1 MFRPSLIFT
10 VTTLVLSACGHGDT
24 TGQEPMAREPAP
36 TESTGVGTQTVLL
49 WGDTH
54 LHTNYS
60 PDAYSLLTT
69 TADPDTAYRFAKGLP
84 VIADV
89 SRSRVQIDTPL
100 DFLVVTD
107 HAEFMGVIPEI
118 ELGNPL
124 LLKTELGVKYKAM
137 LDQGKGDEVFYEILG
152 IANSNPAALAPLN
165 SESVRRSVWESIVDA
180 AERHNEP
187 GTFSAFVGWEWS
199 SLPGGRNL
207 HRIVFTPDGKDKA
220 LEYLPYS
227 LLDSEKPRD
236 LYRWLAATSDRV
248 GTDFVAIGH
257 NMNLSQG
264 SMFPLRDEYGDAVNA
279 EYAQL
284 RARWEPVDEVTQ
296 YKGDSETHP
305 LLSPDD
311 EFADFE
317 TYEHLLAVGTGETEA
332 KTDAGSYAR
341 TALMRGLELEA
352 KIGENPYK
360 FGMIGASDSHTAF
373 SAVEEDNFLGKY
385 SVDSIPDN
393 KSKTTVPGAV
403 GWDAASQGLAG
414 VWATENT
421 REAITAAFKR
431 REVYATTGPRIQLR
445 FFAGW
450 HFTGTDA
457 DAIDL
462 AKVGYSKGVPMGSDI
477 TNAPQDAAP
486 QFLIHA
492 AKDPKSANLD
502 RVQVIKG
509 WLDPDGRAHEKVFD
523 VAWSGDRKLSG
534 ENRVPAVGNTV
545 DLETGKYTNTIGTAQ
560 LAVVW
565 SDPEFDPDL
574 PAFYYV
580 RVIEIPTPRHSTL
593 DAIAL
598 QQGPPKKYAATIQE
612 RAYSSPIWYTP
623 RSPENAPARP

>member
-1 MFRPSLIFT
+1 MKERLIAG
-10 VTTLVLSACGHGDT
+10 LALAMCAGLAGA
-24 TGQEPMAREPAP
+24 QE
-36 TESTGVGTQTVLL
+36 TNLY

-69 TADPDTAYRFAKGLP
+69 TADPDTSYRFAKGLP
-84 VIADV
+84 VVADL
-89 SRSRVQIDTPL
+89 SRSRVQIETPL

-118 ELGNPL
+118 DAGNPL
-124 LLKTELGVKYKAM
+124 LLQTELGARYKAM
-137 LDQGKGDEVFYEILG
+137 LDDGRGGDVFFEIVGL
-152 IANSNPAALAPLN
+152 ANSDPSALAPLN
-165 SESVRRSVWESIVDA
+165 SEDVRRSVWESIVDA

-187 GTFSAFVGWEWS
+187 GKFTAFVGWEWS

-207 HRIVFTPDGKDKA
+207 HRIVFSPDGKDKA
-220 LEYLPYS
+220 MAYLPFS

-236 LYRWLAATSDRV
+236 LWNWLADTSKRV
-248 GTDFVAIGH
+248 GTDFVAVGH

-264 SMFPLRDEYGDAVNA
+264 TMFPLQDEYGNDVNA
-279 EYAQL
+279 EYARL

-317 TYEHLLAVGTGETEA
+317 TYEHLLAVGTGESEA
-332 KTDAGSYAR
+332 APDAGSYAR
-341 TALMRGLELEA
+341 SALMRGLELEA
-352 KIGENPYK
+352 RIGENPYK

-373 SAVEEDNFLGKY
+373 SSVEEDNFLGKY
-385 SVDSIPDN
+385 ALDSIPEN
-393 KSKTTVPGAV
+393 KTETTVPGAI

-414 VWATENT
+414 VWASENT
-421 REAITAAFKR
+421 RDAITAAFKR
-431 REVYATTGPRIQLR
+431 REVYATTGPRIKLR
-445 FFAGW
+445 VFGGWDFAAD
-450 HFTGTDA
+450 DA
-457 DAIDL
+457 EHVDIAGI
-462 AKVGYSKGVPMGSDI
+462 GYSKGVPMGGDI
-477 TNAPQDAAP
+477 TNAPDGKAP
-486 QFLIHA
+486 GFLIHA
-492 AKDPKSANLD
+492 ARDPKSANLD

-509 WLDPDGRAHEKVFD
+509 WLETDGSAKEQVYD
-523 VAWSGDRKLSG
+523 VVWSGKRQPGSDG
-534 ENRVPAVGNTV
+534 RVPAVGSTV
-545 DLETGKYTNTIGTAQ
+545 NLDTGVYENSIGAAQ
-560 LAVVW
+560 LSAVW
-565 SDPEFDPDL
+565 SDPDFDPSR

-598 QQGPPKKYAATIQE
+598 QQDPPAGYAATIQE

-623 RSPENAPARP
+623 

>member
-1 MFRPSLIFT
+1 MTRLL
-10 VTTLVLSACGHGDT
+10 LVAAAGALALSACGRGDDA
-24 TGQEPMAREPAP
+24 GRQPVAQQAAS
-36 TESTGVGTQTVLL
+36 ESSSMSAQTVLL

-60 PDAYSLLTT
+60 PDAYALLTT
-69 TADPDTAYRFAKGLP
+69 TADPDTAYRFAKGQP

-107 HAEFMGVIPEI
+107 HAEFMGVMPEI
-118 ELGNPL
+118 DKGNPL
-124 LLKTELGVKYKAM
+124 LLETELGARYKKW
-137 LDQGKGDEVFYEILG
+137 LDEGRGGDVFFEVVGL
-152 IANSNPAALAPLN
+152 ANSNPAVLAPLN
-165 SESVRRSVWESIVDA
+165 SEAVRRSVWESIVSA

-187 GTFSAFVGWEWS
+187 GKFTSFVGWEWS

-207 HRIVFTPDGKDKA
+207 HRIVFSPDGKEKA

-236 LYRWLAATSDRV
+236 LWNWLADTSERV
-248 GTDFVAIGH
+248 GTDFVAVAH

-264 SMFPLRDEYGDAVNA
+264 SMFPLQDEYGNAVNA

-284 RARWEPVDEVTQ
+284 RARWEPVDEITQ

-305 LLSPDD
+305 ILSPDD

-332 KTDAGSYAR
+332 KPDAGSYAR
-341 TALMRGLELEA
+341 SALMRGLELEA

-373 SAVEEDNFLGKY
+373 SSVEEGNFLGKY
-385 SVDSIPDN
+385 SVDSIPEN
-393 KSKTTVPGAV
+393 KTRTTVPGAI
-403 GWDAASQGLAG
+403 GWDAGSQGLAG
-414 VWATENT
+414 VWASENT

-431 REVYATTGPRIQLR
+431 KEVYATTGPRIQLR

-450 HFTGTDA
+450 EFADA
-457 DAIDL
+457 DAGAVDL
-462 AKVGYSKGVPMGSDI
+462 ASIGYTKGVPMGGDI
-477 TNAPQDAAP
+477 TSAPQGTAP
-486 QFLIHA
+486 NFLIHA

-502 RVQVIKG
+502 RLQVIKG
-509 WLDPDGRAHEKVFD
+509 WLDPDGSAREKVYD
-523 VAWSGDRKLSG
+523 VAWSGDRTAG
-534 ENRVPAVGNTV
+534 DDGTVPSVGNTV
-545 DLETGKYTNTIGTAQ
+545 DVETGDYENSIGTAQ
-560 LAVVW
+560 LSAVW
-565 SDPEFDPDL
+565 SDPDFDPSL

-598 QQGPPKKYAATIQE
+598 QQDPPDGYAVTIQE

-623 RSPENAPARP
+623 

>member
-1 MFRPSLIFT
+1 MRKRLI
-10 VTTLVLSACGHGDT
+10 VGAACATCAGLAAA
-24 TGQEPMAREPAP
+24 QE
-36 TESTGVGTQTVLL
+36 TNLY

-69 TADPDTAYRFAKGLP
+69 TADPDTSYRFAKGLP
-84 VIADV
+84 VIADL
-89 SRSRVQIDTPL
+89 SRSRVRIETPL

-118 ELGNPL
+118 DAGNPL
-124 LLKTELGVKYKAM
+124 LLETELGARYKAM
-137 LDQGKGDEVFYEILG
+137 LDEGRGAAVFFEIVGL
-152 IANSNPAALAPLN
+152 ANNDPSALAPLN
-165 SESVRRSVWESIVDA
+165 SEVVRRSVWESIVDD

-187 GTFSAFVGWEWS
+187 GNFTAFVGWEWS

-220 LEYLPYS
+220 MAYLPFS

-236 LYRWLAATSDRV
+236 LWNWLADTSRRV
-248 GTDFVAIGH
+248 GTDFVAVGH

-264 SMFPLRDEYGDAVNA
+264 TMFPLQDEYGNDVNA
-279 EYAQL
+279 EYARL

-317 TYEHLLAVGTGETEA
+317 TYEHLLAVGTGQSQA
-332 KTDAGSYAR
+332 APSAGSYVR
-341 TALMRGLELEA
+341 SALMRGLELEA
-352 KIGENPYK
+352 EIGENPFK

-373 SAVEEDNFLGKY
+373 SSVEEDNFLGKY
-385 SVDSIPDN
+385 ALDSIPEN
-393 KSKTTVPGAV
+393 KTRTTVPGAI

-414 VWATENT
+414 VWASENT
-421 REAITAAFKR
+421 RAAITAAFKR
-431 REVYATTGPRIQLR
+431 REVYATTGPRIKLR
-445 FFAGW
+445 VFGGWDFAG
-450 HFTGTDA
+450 A
-457 DAIDL
+457 DAENVDI
-462 AKVGYSKGVPMGSDI
+462 AAIGYSKGVPMGGDI
-477 TNAPQDAAP
+477 TNAPDGKAP
-486 QFLIHA
+486 GFLVHA
-492 AKDPKSANLD
+492 ARDPKSANLD
-502 RVQVIKG
+502 RVQIIKG
-509 WLDPDGRAHEKVFD
+509 WLAPDGSANEKVYD
-523 VAWSGDRKLSG
+523 VAWSGKRTPGRDGKI
-534 ENRVPAVGNTV
+534 PAVGNTV
-545 DLETGKYTNTIGTAQ
+545 DLDTGVYANTIGAAQ
-560 LAVVW
+560 LSAVW
-565 SDPEFDPDL
+565 SDPDFDPDR

-598 QQGPPKKYAATIQE
+598 QQDPPEGYASTIQE

-623 RSPENAPARP
+623 